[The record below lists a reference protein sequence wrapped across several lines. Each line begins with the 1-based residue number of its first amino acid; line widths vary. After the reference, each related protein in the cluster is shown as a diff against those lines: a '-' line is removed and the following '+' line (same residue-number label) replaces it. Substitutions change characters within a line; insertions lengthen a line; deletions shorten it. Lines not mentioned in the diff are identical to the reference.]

1 MGYECNEKHVTTN
14 IKAYIMEIL
23 DASKKGKEPK
33 WEEMSKILSNIE
45 TMDHHDLVRTDQI
58 MTRQANKKETVQQWG
73 SIVMNCKWNT
83 L

>member
-1 MGYECNEKHVTTN
+1 
-14 IKAYIMEIL
+14 MEIL